1 MERFLIILLAAACL
15 FLLLRAYTAERNL
28 RSAARQLREVL
39 RRKGGGPLRLE
50 TPNPAAEELMEQIN
64 PALVENYA
72 AELGR

>member
-39 RRKGGGPLRLE
+39 RLSL
-50 TPNPAAEELMEQIN
+50 IHI
-64 PALVENYA
+64 
-72 AELGR
+72 